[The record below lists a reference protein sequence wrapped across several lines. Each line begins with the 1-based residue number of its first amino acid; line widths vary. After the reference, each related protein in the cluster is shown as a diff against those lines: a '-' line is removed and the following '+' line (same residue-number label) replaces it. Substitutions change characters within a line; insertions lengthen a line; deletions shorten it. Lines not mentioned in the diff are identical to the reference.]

1 MVKLARKKKTYTNRK
16 GNKNNVQYKGI
27 PANILI
33 PSEWKK
39 HIDEIIEIY
48 PPNFKYKFKKEFFY
62 YIIHTIL
69 KMQNTY
75 NNKASKNI
83 SVALNAKILK
93 SFASNYNEYMS
104 YLCDHEI
111 ITKTHNYSSG
121 NSSNKYCFSDFVFL
135 LSEKNHDFEV
145 VNITKI
151 KSSKI
156 FVEKSIKDSPIY
168 YSNKHLLKWFN
179 DKLVIDFERAKKY
192 IDNELLDED
201 DIYSSTSK
209 RHFWLYQISIIYNK
223 VFRATRNEE
232 SDYRLHTPLT
242 NFKKDFKKFITYD
255 GKNLIGYDLKNSQP
269 FFLLVLIDYLIN
281 RNNEYVDRICNVVYD
296 KNRFSTFM
304 LPNLSKLLSSKG
316 FRDEFILLKNWI
328 LEGKLYENMALILEP
343 RQSFTGKFT
352 DFRFIKELG
361 IKCVTVCDTE
371 RELMK
376 SVFIR
381 TMFCRN
387 SSNDNFYLK
396 FKEKMPYF
404 INLLELLK
412 EKKHKNLSRLLQN
425 IESECI
431 IDFVTR
437 KIAEKY
443 PEMPLFTI
451 HDSIATTEDYAKIL
465 KKEMTEYIFE
475 FTGFVPRIEKEN
487 W

>member
-1 MVKLARKKKTYTNRK
+1 MKICIAGVDSLIIYFGDFIEEESSKRVKKAYSYLKNLNLDGIIEIVPSYTSIFIQFDIFK
-16 GNKNNVQYKGI
+16 YDYESLKNFLEQ
-27 PANILI
+27 NIKFDISDDFEEKIITIDVYYGAEVGFDLQKI
-33 PSEWKK
+33 SQEKSLN
-39 HIDEIIEIY
+39 IDEIIEIY

-255 GKNLIGYDLKNSQP
+255 GKNLIGYDLKNSIP
-269 FFLLVLIDYLIN
+269 KRKPTNIN
-281 RNNEYVDRICNVVYD
+281 SELDINTTSN
-296 KNRFSTFM
+296 
-304 LPNLSKLLSSKG
+304 NLSAVDSLG
-316 FRDEFILLKNWI
+316 
-328 LEGKLYENMALILEP
+328 LY
-343 RQSFTGKFT
+343 S
-352 DFRFIKELG
+352 
-361 IKCVTVCDTE
+361 
-371 RELMK
+371 
-376 SVFIR
+376 
-381 TMFCRN
+381 
-387 SSNDNFYLK
+387 
-396 FKEKMPYF
+396 
-404 INLLELLK
+404 
-412 EKKHKNLSRLLQN
+412 
-425 IESECI
+425 
-431 IDFVTR
+431 
-437 KIAEKY
+437 
-443 PEMPLFTI
+443 
-451 HDSIATTEDYAKIL
+451 L
-465 KKEMTEYIFE
+465 KKI
-475 FTGFVPRIEKEN
+475 
-487 W
+487 